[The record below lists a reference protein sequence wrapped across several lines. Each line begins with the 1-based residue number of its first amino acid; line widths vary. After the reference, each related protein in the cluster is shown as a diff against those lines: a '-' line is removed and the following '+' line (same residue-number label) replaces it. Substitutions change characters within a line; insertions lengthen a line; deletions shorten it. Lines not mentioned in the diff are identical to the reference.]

1 MTTEGRR
8 AAVTG
13 AASGIGAATA
23 RKLMADG
30 WRVACLD
37 RNLEGARATAGE
49 NGLAIEVDVADEA
62 SCVGAFAQVRDA
74 WGGLDA
80 LVTAAG
86 VIETTPFLETT
97 PAQFRRLFDI
107 NVIGSFLSVRE
118 GAKLMQA
125 GARICLVAS
134 ISSYTGG
141 GYVATGAYATS
152 KGAVLTMMKSWAR
165 ALGGRGIAV
174 NAVAPG
180 FIDTPFVAS
189 AMSDPVRRKEVVA
202 AVGAV
207 GTPEQIAECCAWIVS
222 PAASFVHGATLIA
235 DGGVLMR

>member
-1 MTTEGRR
+1 MTNARR

-23 RKLMADG
+23 RRLMADG

-37 RNLEGARATAGE
+37 RDIAGARVTAGDD
-49 NGLAIEVDVADEA
+49 GLAIELDVADEA
-62 SCVGAFAQVRDA
+62 ASIRAF
-74 WGGLDA
+74 
-80 LVTAAG
+80 
-86 VIETTPFLETT
+86 
-97 PAQFRRLFDI
+97 AQFRRLFDI
-107 NVIGSFLSVRE
+107 NVIGSFLTVRE
-118 GAKLMQA
+118 ASKQMAA
-125 GARICLVAS
+125 GSRICMIAS

-152 KGAVLTMMKSWAR
+152 KGAVLTMMKSCAR
-165 ALGGRGIAV
+165 ALGDKGIAV

-189 AMSDPVRRKEVVA
+189 AMSDPVRRQEVVK
-202 AVGAV
+202 AVGKV
-207 GTPEQIAECCAWIVS
+207 GTAEQIAECAAWLVS

-235 DGGVLMR
+235 DGGILMR